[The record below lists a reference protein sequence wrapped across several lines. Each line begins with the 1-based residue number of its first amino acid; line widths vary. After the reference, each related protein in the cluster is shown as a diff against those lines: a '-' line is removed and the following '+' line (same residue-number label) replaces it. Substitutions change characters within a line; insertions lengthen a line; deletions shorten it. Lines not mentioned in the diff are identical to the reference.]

1 MNGYTITA
9 LLLTALLAGCAGK
22 SQAPA
27 ASGGGATPVSATLP
41 ASGERYA
48 RSGDAYPVNPPDVSE
63 IPDAVPRVEPLS
75 RGGNR
80 PVYEVWGKSYQVLPE
95 ARGYTQQ
102 GNASWYGEKFHG
114 YATSN
119 GEIYDMYKMTAAHR
133 SLPLPSYVRV
143 TSLDNGRSVIVRVN
157 DRGPFHNDREIDLSY
172 AAAARLDIL
181 ERGTGRVKV
190 EAIDPQRWL
199 AENANGQTNRQ
210 PGAVVQ
216 SSAVTQ
222 APATEASEA
231 MTPTAV
237 SATMVA
243 PATPHAADAGVTGE
257 GEAPVFLQV
266 AALGSAESARAL
278 QTRLQGKLS
287 HPVRVADR
295 AGMYRVQVGPLAH
308 AGMAGSVRDALR
320 QAGFEQSFIVNG
332 AD

>member
-22 SQAPA
+22 GQAPA
-27 ASGGGATPVSATLP
+27 VSGGGASPVAATLP

-80 PVYEVWGKSYQVLPE
+80 PVYEVWGKSYRVLPE

-143 TSLDNGRSVIVRVN
+143 TSLDNGQSVIVRVN

-199 AENANGQTNRQ
+199 AENANGQTNQQ
-210 PGAVVQ
+210 PAAVVQ
-216 SSAVTQ
+216 RPAVTQ
-222 APATEASEA
+222 APATETSEA
-231 MTPTAV
+231 MTAAAV
-237 SATMVA
+237 SATLTA
-243 PATPHAADAGVTGE
+243 SATPPAADTGVTGE

-278 QTRLQGKLS
+278 QTRLQGELS
-287 HPVRVADR
+287 HPVRIADR